1 MRVQRRRSTPIRSH
15 VRRGRQQAPGKRVA
29 FRADAAF
36 ARPAIYEALDARGVQ
51 YAIRMP
57 ANKNLE
63 LEIEDLLFCSPGR
76 PSHKPSVRY
85 KSFRYQAESWATTR
99 RVVAKVEHHVGDLF
113 PRVGFILTT
122 LPLQNRAVVR
132 LYPGSMNAVSISAV
146 WKQPSRAVAMNSG
159 PLSRNADSEER
170 RGGSSAARA
179 HRSLGQTVCSPPHRS
194 PDTHE

>member
-15 VRRGRQQAPGKRVA
+15 VRRGRQQAQGKRVA

-63 LEIEDLLFCSPGR
+63 LEIEGLLFCSPGR

-122 LPLQNRAVVR
+122 LPLQKSRGRAVVPR
-132 LYPGSMNAVSISAV
+132 I
-146 WKQPSRAVAMNSG
+146 
-159 PLSRNADSEER
+159 DER
-170 RGGSSAARA
+170 RIDLGGLEATEQSGRDE
-179 HRSLGQTVCSPPHRS
+179 LW
-194 PDTHE
+194 PDTRAPDAGQPDNGRCRLRRRTGTRTW